1 MVTLIVGK
9 AGSGKTKTMIDL
21 ANARAETTK
30 GSLIFINKNDRLM
43 YDLAHK
49 IRVVCIDDFNITNSD
64 EYRGFLYGIISSDH
78 DIDAIYIDSIMKH
91 ADINLSDIPA
101 FIDTVAAAS
110 EKHSIEFVVSISAE
124 PEDLGGLK
132 KYNMIHADAC

>member
-21 ANARAETTK
+21 ANARSETTK

-43 YDLAHK
+43 YDLVYK
-49 IRVVCIDDFNITNSD
+49 IRVVAIDDFDIKNSD

-91 ADINLSDIPA
+91 ADINLDHIPA
-101 FIDTVAAAS
+101 FIDTVAAIG
-110 EKHSIEFVVSISAE
+110 EKHGIEFVVSISAE
-124 PEDLGGLK
+124 PEELGDLK

>member
-21 ANARAETTK
+21 ANAKAETTK
-30 GSLIFINKNDRLM
+30 GSLIFINKIDRLM
-43 YDLAHK
+43 YNLAHK
-49 IRVVCIDDFNITNSD
+49 IRVVSVDDFNITNSD

-78 DIDAIYIDSIMKH
+78 DIDIIYIDSIMKH
-91 ADINLSDIPA
+91 TDINLSDIPA

-110 EKHSIEFVVSISAE
+110 DKHGMDFIVSISAE
-124 PEDLGGLK
+124 PEDLGELK

>member
-21 ANARAETTK
+21 ANARAGTTK

-49 IRVVCIDDFNITNSD
+49 IRVVCIDDFDITNSD

-91 ADINLSDIPA
+91 TDINLSDIPA

-110 EKHSIEFVVSISAE
+110 EKHDIEFVVSISAE